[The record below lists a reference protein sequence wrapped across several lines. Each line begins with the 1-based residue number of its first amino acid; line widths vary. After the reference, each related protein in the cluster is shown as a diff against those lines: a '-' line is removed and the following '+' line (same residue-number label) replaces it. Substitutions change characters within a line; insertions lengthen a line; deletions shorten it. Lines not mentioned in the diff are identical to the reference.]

1 MALSGNIYISNDTQI
16 DVTGLQNAA
25 DSSYLNAATVTAT
38 LKDSAGS
45 EVSGVSW
52 PLTLSYVASSD
63 GNYSGTI
70 DKAVS
75 ISEQV
80 SYFLEITA
88 AQGGIDAFWRI
99 RLFAQYRSS

>member
-16 DVTGLQNAA
+16 DVSGLQNAA
-25 DSSYLNAATVTAT
+25 DSSYLNSATVTAT
-38 LKDSAGS
+38 LKDQSGT

-52 PLTLSYVASSD
+52 PLTLSYEAASN

-75 ISEQV
+75 VSDGV

-99 RLFAQYRSS
+99 RMLAQYRPA

>member
-1 MALSGNIYISNDTQI
+1 MALSGNLYISNDTQI
-16 DVTGLQNAA
+16 DVTGLQNAS
-25 DSSYLNAATVTAT
+25 DSSYLNSATVTAT

-70 DKAVS
+70 DKAISVS
-75 ISEQV
+75 DGV

-88 AQGGIDAFWRI
+88 AEGGLDAFWRI
-99 RLFAQYRSS
+99 RLVAQYRAA